1 MAANKTVRFGPVAV
15 TNAVTNI
22 LNPGTTTG
30 GVNMPSGS
38 GNLYFIIKHIR
49 FVNKTSAAH
58 TISAWI
64 GATGASAAGTEAM
77 FSGTSVPANSYVDWY
92 GLLRLDAA
100 DFLTMQADANTSI
113 VFQAEGEVGVA
124 G

>member
-1 MAANKTVRFGPVAV
+1 MAANKTVRFGPAAV
-15 TNAVTNI
+15 SNAVANA

-38 GNLYFIIKHIR
+38 NLYFIIKHLR
-49 FVNKTSAAH
+49 FVNKTSSAH

-64 GATGASAAGTEAM
+64 GATGASAAGTETG

-92 GLLRLDAA
+92 GLLRLDVA
-100 DFLTMQADANTSI
+100 DFLTMQADAAASI
-113 VFQAEGEVGVA
+113 TWQGEGEIGVA
-124 G
+124 

>member
-15 TNAVTNI
+15 TSSVANA

-38 GNLYFIIKHIR
+38 NLYFIIKHIR
-49 FVNKTSAAH
+49 FVNKTSASH

-64 GATGASAAGTEAM
+64 GATGASAAGTETG
-77 FSGTSVPANSYVDWY
+77 FSGTAVPANSYVDWY
-92 GLLRLDAA
+92 GLLRLDVA
-100 DFLTMQADANTSI
+100 DFLTLQADANTSI

-124 G
+124 

>member
-15 TNAVTNI
+15 TSSVANA

-38 GNLYFIIKHIR
+38 NLYFIIKHIR
-49 FVNKTSAAH
+49 FVNKTSASH

-64 GATGASAAGTEAM
+64 GATGASAAGTETG

-92 GLLRLDAA
+92 GLLRLDVA
-100 DFLTMQADANTSI
+100 DFLTLQADANTSI

-124 G
+124 